1 MKSTRSAELEMLEGR
16 QVERANN
23 TKVGCNCGSRPKGPL
38 GLSRFQPGTQTHR
51 LEAYATLL
59 SGVSSD
65 LSKCFLTGVPRA
77 RSDGV
82 M

>member
-1 MKSTRSAELEMLEGR
+1 MVGGNFTQARVDPGLNGAKL
-16 QVERANN
+16 RAIWD
-23 TKVGCNCGSRPKGPL
+23 GSRPKGPL
-38 GLSRFQPGTQTHR
+38 GFSRFQPGTQTHR

-77 RSDGV
+77 RSDRATV
-82 M
+82 